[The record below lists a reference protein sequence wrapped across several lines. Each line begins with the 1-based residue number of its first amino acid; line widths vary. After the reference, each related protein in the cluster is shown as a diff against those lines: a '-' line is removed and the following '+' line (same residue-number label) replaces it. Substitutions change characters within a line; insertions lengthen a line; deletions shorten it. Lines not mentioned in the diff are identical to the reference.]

1 MYDSINF
8 NNFSDIQVNNPNNN
22 RSNDHTPINPF
33 QEALRQLNIKMNSLI
48 QTNTNHNNNNSDN
61 IIQKILD
68 NNLYV
73 SSKFKSNKLI
83 KKDISTSSSKKK
95 NVSTNN
101 NIKEN
106 NINLSSIK
114 NSYPKINIQN
124 IIIQNKNYSQNL
136 DEISSHINIPNSV
149 NGNNNYSNFV
159 LLGNKRNLD
168 DKEESEKESI
178 YKDIKSIYS
187 KFKNDKKKNNN
198 DNVND
203 DNEISMYDVDTGFF
217 EKNETVIIG
226 NPVCIIYFNRKI
238 ITSIYLIRE
247 KTTVC
252 NNKEIIE
259 VLNKLKNDLNE
270 HILKKKI

>member
-8 NNFSDIQVNNPNNN
+8 NNFSDIQVNNSNNN
-22 RSNDHTPINPF
+22 RTNDHPLINPF
-33 QEALRQLNIKMNSLI
+33 QEALRQLNIKMNSLL
-48 QTNTNHNNNNSDN
+48 QTNIN
-61 IIQKILD
+61 Q
-68 NNLYV
+68 
-73 SSKFKSNKLI
+73 
-83 KKDISTSSSKKK
+83 
-95 NVSTNN
+95 NN

-106 NINLSSIK
+106 NLNLSTIK

-124 IIIQNKNYSQNL
+124 IIIQNKNYNQNL
-136 DEISSHINIPNSV
+136 DEISSHINVPNSI
-149 NGNNNYSNFV
+149 NGNNNYSNMI

-168 DKEESEKESI
+168 DKEESEKESL
-178 YKDIKSIYS
+178 YKDIKSIYN
-187 KFKNDKKKNNN
+187 KYKNDKNKTCN
-198 DNVND
+198 DNN
-203 DNEISMYDVDTGFF
+203 NEISMYDVDTGFF

>member
-8 NNFSDIQVNNPNNN
+8 NNFNVIQVNNSNNN
-22 RSNDHTPINPF
+22 RTNDHTLINPF
-33 QEALRQLNIKMNSLI
+33 QEALRKLNMKMNSLI
-48 QTNTNHNNNNSDN
+48 QASNNHNNNNSDN
-61 IIQKILD
+61 IIRKILD
-68 NNLYV
+68 NTLYV
-73 SSKFKSNKLI
+73 SSEFKSNKL
-83 KKDISTSSSKKK
+83 KKNDIPMPSSIKK
-95 NVSTNN
+95 NVNANINN

-106 NINLSSIK
+106 NLNLSALK

-124 IIIQNKNYSQNL
+124 IIIQNKNYNQNL
-136 DEISSHINIPNSV
+136 EEISSHINMPNSI
-149 NGNNNYSNFV
+149 NGNNNYGNMV

-168 DKEESEKESI
+168 DKEESEKESL
-178 YKDIKSIYS
+178 YKDIKSIYN
-187 KFKNDKKKNNN
+187 KYKNDKNKTGN
-198 DNVND
+198 DGN
-203 DNEISMYDVDTGFF
+203 DNEISIYNVDTGFF
-217 EKNETVIIG
+217 EKNETIIIG

-247 KTTVC
+247 KTSVC

>member
-1 MYDSINF
+1 
-8 NNFSDIQVNNPNNN
+8 
-22 RSNDHTPINPF
+22 
-33 QEALRQLNIKMNSLI
+33 MNSLI
-48 QTNTNHNNNNSDN
+48 QTNINHNNNNSDN

-68 NNLYV
+68 NNIYV
-73 SSKFKSNKLI
+73 SSKFKSNRF
-83 KKDISTSSSKKK
+83 KKNDIPISSNKKK
-95 NVSTNN
+95 NINATINN

-106 NINLSSIK
+106 NLNLSTIK

-124 IIIQNKNYSQNL
+124 IIIQNKNYNQNL
-136 DEISSHINIPNSV
+136 DEISSHINVPNSI
-149 NGNNNYSNFV
+149 NGNNNYSNMI

-168 DKEESEKESI
+168 DKEESEKESL
-178 YKDIKSIYS
+178 YKDIKSIYN
-187 KFKNDKKKNNN
+187 KYKNDKNKTCN
-198 DNVND
+198 DNN
-203 DNEISMYDVDTGFF
+203 NEISMYDVETGFF